1 MKPLQQLF
9 GLALEQIWELQ
20 NKRRAI
26 REYKKQIDKLNIEC
40 EGNLELFM
48 KKREKCSSAEIK
60 TLLFDK
66 YLTKIHQSQNGIRT
80 LTDLWKINI

>member
-20 NKRRAI
+20 NKRRAC
-26 REYKKQIDKLNIEC
+26 REFKKKMETLEKEC
-40 EGNLELFM
+40 GGDLEMYM
-48 KKREKCSSAEIK
+48 KKREKHSSAEIK

-66 YLTKIHQSQNGIRT
+66 FLTKIYQSQNGIRT
-80 LTDLWKINI
+80 LTEFWAKK